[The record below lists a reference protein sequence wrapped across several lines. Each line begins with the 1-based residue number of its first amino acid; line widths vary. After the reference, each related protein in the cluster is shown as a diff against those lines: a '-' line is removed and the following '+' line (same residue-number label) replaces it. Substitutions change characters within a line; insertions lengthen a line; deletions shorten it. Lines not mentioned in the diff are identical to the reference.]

1 LEMQKKSFPIRLVNL
16 LVGLALYGLGLAMMV
31 KASVGV
37 PPWDVLSQGLASQ
50 LGLSFGQA
58 TILVSALVLL
68 FWIPLRVKPGL
79 GSILN
84 ALLVGLFADLALP
97 LLPKTEI
104 YWQQALMFIL
114 GMLLISF
121 ATGMY
126 IASGMGKGPR
136 DGLMMGLAQKFN
148 IPFWIARTAV
158 EIIVVSVGFVLGGQ
172 VREGT
177 LLFAIS
183 IGYLNQLGLRI
194 FRLVG
199 KDGRSYRDST

>member
-1 LEMQKKSFPIRLVNL
+1 MQKKSFPIRLVNL

-104 YWQQALMFIL
+104 YWQQALMFVL

-126 IASGMGKGPR
+126 ISSGMGKGPR

-199 KDGRSYRDST
+199 KDGRS